1 MSDKFSQALS
11 SIKSV
16 VPPLPTLG
24 EQGGMRFMLM
34 FLTVGWFCLLVK
46 DYVGLS
52 KAEAGKD
59 TTAQAMMIAL
69 DSMMMVFC
77 LMYLFIGHTTMIT
90 SHKWTTM
97 IVAFLVILYT
107 ILWLVQ
113 GSPTSWLS
121 ETDQFKGSSSF
132 AKANA
137 ALGGIFATL
146 SLGYFGFAAFKAFKS
161 SQSEKPFK
169 GPEQKPGSPS
179 ASASPSPSGSGS
191 QSGSVSTNPF
201 DIDL

>member
-1 MSDKFSQALS
+1 MSDKFSQVLS
-11 SIKSV
+11 SIKSS

-24 EQGGMRFMLM
+24 ETGKLRYFVM

-77 LMYLFIGHTTMIT
+77 LMYLFIGHTIMIS
-90 SHKWTTM
+90 SHKWTTI
-97 IVAFLVILYT
+97 IVAILVILYT
-107 ILWLVQ
+107 ILWIVQ
-113 GSPTSWLS
+113 GSPSSWLS
-121 ETDQFKGSSSF
+121 EADQFKGTTSF
-132 AKANA
+132 AKSNA

-161 SQSEKPFK
+161 SQSKNPVDGQFDESK
-169 GPEQKPGSPS
+169 GKSSGLRNGSL
-179 ASASPSPSGSGS
+179 
-191 QSGSVSTNPF
+191 NPF
-201 DIDL
+201 SDDSDVSDSYISNL

>member
-1 MSDKFSQALS
+1 MSDKMAKALD
-11 SIKSV
+11 SIKSF

-24 EQGGMRFMLM
+24 ETGKLRFLLM

-52 KAEAGKD
+52 KVEAGKD
-59 TTAQAMMIAL
+59 STAQAMMIAL

-77 LMYLFIGHTTMIT
+77 LMYLFIGHTTMIS
-90 SHKWTTM
+90 SHKWTTI
-97 IVAFLVILYT
+97 IVGFLVTLYT

-113 GSPTSWLS
+113 GSPKQSWLS
-121 ETDQFKGSSSF
+121 EVDQFKGTTSF

-146 SLGYFGFAAFKAFKS
+146 SLGYFGFAAFKALKPSQDKALKPSQDSTQS
-161 SQSEKPFK
+161 SPKMTDQDMIE
-169 GPEQKPGSPS
+169 
-179 ASASPSPSGSGS
+179 
-191 QSGSVSTNPF
+191 T
-201 DIDL
+201 L